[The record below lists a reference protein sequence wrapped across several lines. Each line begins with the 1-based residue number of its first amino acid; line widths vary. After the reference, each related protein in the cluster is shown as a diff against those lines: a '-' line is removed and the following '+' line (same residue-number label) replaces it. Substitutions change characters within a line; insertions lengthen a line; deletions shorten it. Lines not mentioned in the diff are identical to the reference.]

1 MICQAPLLPPRNV
14 VNMGHR
20 SVEPGQVQA
29 SSALFGVRIGKT
41 TKAGPVNSGEKPINL
56 RF

>member
-1 MICQAPLLPPRNV
+1 MS
-14 VNMGHR
+14 HR